1 MTHLS
6 IPGTIRAVGGGSAG
20 LGTRAPH
27 NRRAL
32 RRLLISCA
40 MLSFAAAPVQ
50 ARLPAPTPEQQQ
62 AAEAKKAKEAETAKQ
77 QAEALTRVQDKL
89 AARFGKG
96 AAAGGATEPGK
107 IPQKAAEAPGS
118 TGPHGGTSPSAEAHS
133 GEAARR

>member
-6 IPGTIRAVGGGSAG
+6 IPGMIRAAGGGGAG
-20 LGTRAPH
+20 SGAPH
-27 NRRAL
+27 SRRAL
-32 RRLLISCA
+32 RRLLVSCA
-40 MLSFAAAPVQ
+40 MLSFAAAPVH
-50 ARLPAPTPEQQQ
+50 ARLPAPTAEQQQ

-77 QAEALTRVQDKL
+77 QADALARVQDTL

-96 AAAGGATEPGK
+96 ASPAGATDAGR

>member
-1 MTHLS
+1 M
-6 IPGTIRAVGGGSAG
+6 PGTIRAAGGGSAG
-20 LGTRAPH
+20 SGTSAPH

-32 RRLLISCA
+32 RRLLVSCA
-40 MLSFAAAPVQ
+40 MLSFAAAPVH

-77 QAEALTRVQDKL
+77 QAEALARVQDTL

-96 AAAGGATEPGK
+96 ASPAGATDAGK
-107 IPQKAAEAPGS
+107 VPQKAAEAPGS
-118 TGPHGGTSPSAEAHS
+118 AGPHGGTSPSAEAHS